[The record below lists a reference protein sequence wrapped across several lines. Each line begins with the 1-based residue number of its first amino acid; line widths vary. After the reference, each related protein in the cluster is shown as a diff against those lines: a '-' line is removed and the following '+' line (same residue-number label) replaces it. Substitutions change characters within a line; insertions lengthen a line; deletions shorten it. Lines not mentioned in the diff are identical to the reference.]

1 MTDLPQYYKLM
12 RTLTQVASV
21 AYAFRNETL
30 RNLLGYDSYQ
40 LDSLLADEV
49 VCLLADR
56 EPQEFSQLS
65 GYTTRQLADVLLPVL
80 REFKTY
86 SETPD
91 DTLRRLV
98 KAVAVE
104 AGDLSD

>member
-1 MTDLPQYYKLM
+1 M

-30 RNLLGYDSYQ
+30 RNLLGYDSYR
-40 LDSLLADEV
+40 LDSLLAEEV
-49 VCLLADR
+49 VRLLDARDA
-56 EPQEFSQLS
+56 QEFDQLS
-65 GYTTRQLADVLLPVL
+65 GYTTQELADVLLPVL
-80 REFKTY
+80 REFV
-86 SETPD
+86 SAPETPD
-91 DTLRRLV
+91 DILRRLV

>member
-1 MTDLPQYYKLM
+1 M

-30 RNLLGYDSYQ
+30 RNLLGYDSYR

-49 VCLLADR
+49 VRLLDARDA
-56 EPQEFSQLS
+56 QEFSQLA
-65 GYTTRQLADVLLPVL
+65 GYTTEELTGVLYPVL
-80 REFKTY
+80 REFV
-86 SETPD
+86 SAPETPD
-91 DTLRRLV
+91 DILRRLV

>member
-1 MTDLPQYYKLM
+1 M

-30 RNLLGYDSYQ
+30 RNLLGYNSYQ
-40 LDSLLADEV
+40 LDSVLAEEVVRLLAN
-49 VCLLADR
+49 R

-65 GYTTRQLADVLLPVL
+65 GYTTQELADVLLPAL
-80 REFKTY
+80 REFV
-86 SETPD
+86 SVPETPD
-91 DTLRRLV
+91 DILRRLV